1 MTRTFIALE
10 LNETLQHYFGAIIR
24 RMKQE
29 LPALAWVDPTG
40 IHLTVAFLGELSDEQ
55 LSQAVRA
62 AELAARKAAPFD
74 FRLSQPGVFGAPRQP
89 RVIWMGVDEPSGKLL
104 QLQQQLNLELT
115 RHGFEIDTRPF
126 SPHLTLSRVKAS
138 LSAEELQRLQ
148 RLLTAKE
155 SQPSSPVYHVRHL
168 SVMKSELSRTG
179 SIYTCLHQ
187 AALGLSGA

>member
-10 LNETLQHYFGAIIR
+10 LNETLQHYLGAIIR

-40 IHLTVAFLGELSDEQ
+40 IHLTLAFLGELSNEQ

-115 RHGFEIDTRPF
+115 RHVLRLIHAP
-126 SPHLTLSRVKAS
+126 SRRTSHFHAS
-138 LSAEELQRLQ
+138 KSH
-148 RLLTAKE
+148 
-155 SQPSSPVYHVRHL
+155 SSWKNNNACSVY
-168 SVMKSELSRTG
+168 
-179 SIYTCLHQ
+179 
-187 AALGLSGA
+187 